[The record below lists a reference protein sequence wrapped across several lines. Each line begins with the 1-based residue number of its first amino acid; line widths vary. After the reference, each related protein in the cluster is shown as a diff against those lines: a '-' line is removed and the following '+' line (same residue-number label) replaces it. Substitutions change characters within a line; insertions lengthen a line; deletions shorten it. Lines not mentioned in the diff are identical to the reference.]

1 MMLADGEAG
10 AGDLA
15 VVYSL
20 TSNFLAG
27 FFAAMLTTRLAEGRC
42 CGDLCRLDMEAA
54 VEHPRVVMLMPLI
67 SARSQPVH
75 RVK

>member
-27 FFAAMLTTRLAEGRC
+27 FFAAMLTTRSAEGRC
-42 CGDLCRLDMEAA
+42 CRDMRRLDVEAEGERPK
-54 VEHPRVVMLMPLI
+54 VLMLMALI
-67 SARSQPVH
+67 
-75 RVK
+75 